1 MLLVGTTGQPGKLK
15 ILLKRLTFYV
25 CYVIIPIEFI
35 KNKELYNMNY
45 EKIIV
50 ELLSRIQTLEEKVD
64 MLMNDKSTG
73 NISVTHEEIVK
84 NVVKLKTKDIRDY
97 IESRKVD
104 AKNNDEAFIVL
115 RASDIHRINRLRN
128 AMPMVCNAMR
138 QCMSENDIVLHET
151 PSGYSSSLEI
161 KYFL

>member
-1 MLLVGTTGQPGKLK
+1 
-15 ILLKRLTFYV
+15 
-25 CYVIIPIEFI
+25 
-35 KNKELYNMNY
+35 MNY

-50 ELLSRIQTLEEKVD
+50 ELLARIQTLEEKVD

-73 NISVTHEEIVK
+73 SVSVTHEETVN
-84 NVVKLKTKDIRDY
+84 NVVKVKTKDIRDF
-97 IESRKVD
+97 IEAQKIE
-104 AKNNDEAFIVL
+104 AKNRGEEFIVL
-115 RASDIHRINRLRN
+115 RASDLHRINHLKN

-138 QCMSENDIVLHET
+138 QRMGENDIILHET

>member
-1 MLLVGTTGQPGKLK
+1 
-15 ILLKRLTFYV
+15 
-25 CYVIIPIEFI
+25 
-35 KNKELYNMNY
+35 MNY

-50 ELLSRIQTLEEKVD
+50 ELLARIQTLEEKVD

-73 NISVTHEEIVK
+73 SVSVTHEETVN
-84 NVVKLKTKDIRDY
+84 NVVKVKTKDIRDF
-97 IESRKVD
+97 IEAQKIE
-104 AKNNDEAFIVL
+104 AKNRGEEFIVL
-115 RASDIHRINRLRN
+115 RASDLHRINRLKN

-138 QCMSENDIVLHET
+138 HCMGENDIILHET

>member
-1 MLLVGTTGQPGKLK
+1 
-15 ILLKRLTFYV
+15 
-25 CYVIIPIEFI
+25 
-35 KNKELYNMNY
+35 MNY

-50 ELLSRIQTLEEKVD
+50 ELLARIQALEEKVD

-73 NISVTHEEIVK
+73 SGSVTHEETVN
-84 NVVKLKTKDIRDY
+84 NVVKVKTKDIRDF
-97 IESRKVD
+97 IEAQKIE
-104 AKNNDEAFIVL
+104 AKNRGEEFIVL
-115 RASDIHRINRLRN
+115 RASDLHRINRLKN

-138 QCMSENDIVLHET
+138 QCMEENDIVLHET